1 MSIRG
6 WTYFFSREFLGSRQ
20 MLWTLFWVNF
30 LGTIYGYIWYGNQL
44 KFTAENMSPL
54 YLPFVPDSP
63 TASLFFTWFLLIL
76 LLRRAND
83 KDTGRKPS
91 GGLRSFVEA
100 FAVITSFKYGI
111 WAVAMIM
118 AGAYQGDRLV
128 WQDWM
133 LTFSHLGMAM
143 EVLLYY
149 RFYRFRWMAVLFAAC
164 WVLLNDIMDY
174 AVGIYPWLPEVLEDD
189 LTPIASFTML
199 LSWAS
204 IAVALLLWRWRVRKE
219 RKETGTKSV

>member
-1 MSIRG
+1 
-6 WTYFFSREFLGSRQ
+6 

-44 KFTAENMSPL
+44 KYTAETMSPL

-76 LLRRAND
+76 LLGRAHD
-83 KDTGRKPS
+83 KVTDRKPGGGIS
-91 GGLRSFVEA
+91 GFVEA

-133 LTFSHLGMAM
+133 LTISHLGMAM
-143 EVLLYY
+143 EALLYY
-149 RFYRFRWMAVLFAAC
+149 RFYRFRWMAVLFVAC

-174 AVGIYPWLPEVLEDD
+174 AAGVYPWLPEVLEDD
-189 LTPIASFTML
+189 LTQIASFTML

-204 IAVALLLWRWRVRKE
+204 IAVALLLWRLRVRKE
-219 RKETGTKSV
+219 RRETATKSV